1 MDMTGMTIGALAKA
15 AGVHVETVRYY
26 QRIGLLTPPL
36 RAHGTI
42 RRYPQQSLQR
52 LRFIRRAQQL
62 GFSLEEVA
70 HLLELGDSRY
80 CAETRDMAAEKL
92 AAINAK
98 IADLA
103 AMKQVLAELVTACGK
118 RSGARGCPIIDSL
131 TRQEE

>member
-1 MDMTGMTIGALAKA
+1 MDTTGMTIGALAKG

-52 LRFIRRAQQL
+52 LRFIKRAQQL

-70 HLLELGDSRY
+70 HLLE
-80 CAETRDMAAEKL
+80 
-92 AAINAK
+92 
-98 IADLA
+98 
-103 AMKQVLAELVTACGK
+103 
-118 RSGARGCPIIDSL
+118 
-131 TRQEE
+131 